1 MSEEENVIELRMIDP
16 AEARKLILDYIEANN
31 RCLTSDIIFDL
42 ALDPDLVLRVLSEL
56 EKEGKVTGGEP
67 K

>member
-16 AEARKLILDYIEANN
+16 AEARKLILDYIEVNN

-42 ALDPDLVLRVLSEL
+42 ALDPELVLQVLSEL
-56 EKEGKVTGGEP
+56 EKEGKVTGSEP